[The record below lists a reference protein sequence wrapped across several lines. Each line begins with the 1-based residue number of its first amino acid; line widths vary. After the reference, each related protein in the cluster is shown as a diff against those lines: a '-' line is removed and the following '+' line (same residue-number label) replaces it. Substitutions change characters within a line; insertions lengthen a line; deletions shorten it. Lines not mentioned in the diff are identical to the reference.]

1 MEKLIRKDYSL
12 GEVVTVYPAVVKK
25 FNDMELDYC
34 CGGSKSL
41 ELALKEKGIDV
52 DKFVE
57 DLNKEFKEFK
67 FENSQYVDWRE
78 KSSEELISHIVE
90 THHGETFRLLK
101 EIDPL
106 MVKVFRVH
114 FSHDP
119 ELLMKV
125 HSLFGKLKCEL
136 EEHLLKEENILF
148 PLMIKYDKAKD
159 EKEKKEI
166 EEDIRIIVNEHE
178 AAGDILKELAEVT
191 DDYKVPEWGCISFKL
206 LYDYLH
212 DLEKDLFIHIHKEN
226 NILFPRYL

>member
-34 CGGSKSL
+34 CGGNKSL
-41 ELALKEKGIDV
+41 EVALKEKGVDV
-52 DKFVE
+52 HKFVE
-57 DLNKEFKEFK
+57 DLNKEFKEFR

-78 KSSEELISHIVE
+78 KSSEELINHIVE
-90 THHGETFRLLK
+90 THHGETFRLLR

-106 MVKVFRVH
+106 MVKVFKVH
-114 FSHDP
+114 FSHNP

-191 DDYKVPEWGCISFKL
+191 EDYKVPEWGCISFKL

-212 DLEKDLFIHIHKEN
+212 NLEKDLFIHIHKEN
-226 NILFPRYL
+226 NILFPRY

>member
-41 ELALKEKGIDV
+41 EVALKEKGVDV

-78 KSSEELISHIVE
+78 KSSEELINHIVE

-148 PLMIKYDKAKD
+148 PLMIKYDKAKN

-226 NILFPRYL
+226 NILFPRY

>member
-1 MEKLIRKDYSL
+1 MDKLIRKDYSL

-148 PLMIKYDKAKD
+148 PLMIKYDKAKN

-226 NILFPRYL
+226 NILFPRY

>member
-12 GEVVTVYPAVVKK
+12 GEVVTVYPVVVKK

-41 ELALKEKGIDV
+41 EVALKEKGVDV

-148 PLMIKYDKAKD
+148 PLMIKYDKAND

-226 NILFPRYL
+226 NILFARY

>member
-1 MEKLIRKDYSL
+1 MEKLITKDYSL

-41 ELALKEKGIDV
+41 ELALKEKGIDI

-78 KSSEELISHIVE
+78 KSSEELINHIVE

-114 FSHDP
+114 FSHGP

-148 PLMIKYDKAKD
+148 PLMIKYDQAKD
-159 EKEKKEI
+159 KEEKKEI

-226 NILFPRYL
+226 NILFPRY

>member
-12 GEVVTVYPAVVKK
+12 GEVVTVYPVVVKK

-41 ELALKEKGIDV
+41 EVALKEKGIDV

-101 EIDPL
+101 EIDQL

-148 PLMIKYDKAKD
+148 PLMIKYDQAKD

-166 EEDIRIIVNEHE
+166 EEDIRLIVNEHE

-226 NILFPRYL
+226 NILFPRY

>member
-41 ELALKEKGIDV
+41 EVALKEKGVDV

-78 KSSEELISHIVE
+78 KSSEELINHIVE
-90 THHGETFRLLK
+90 IHHAETFRLLK

-148 PLMIKYDKAKD
+148 PLMIKYDKAND

-206 LYDYLH
+206 LYNYLH

-226 NILFPRYL
+226 NILFPRY

>member
-12 GEVVTVYPAVVKK
+12 GEVVTVYPVVVKK

-41 ELALKEKGIDV
+41 EVALKEKGVDV

-67 FENSQYVDWRE
+67 FENSQYVDWRG

-90 THHGETFRLLK
+90 THHGETFRLLR

-226 NILFPRYL
+226 NILFPRY

>member
-41 ELALKEKGIDV
+41 EVALKEKGVDV

-148 PLMIKYDKAKD
+148 PLMIKYDQAKD
-159 EKEKKEI
+159 KEEKKEI

-226 NILFPRYL
+226 NILFPRY

>member
-12 GEVVTVYPAVVKK
+12 GEVVTVYPVVVKK

-41 ELALKEKGIDV
+41 EVALKEKGVDV

-148 PLMIKYDKAKD
+148 PLMIKYDKAKN

-226 NILFPRYL
+226 NILFARY

>member
-25 FNDMELDYC
+25 FNEMELDYC

-41 ELALKEKGIDV
+41 EVALKEKGVDV

-78 KSSEELISHIVE
+78 KSSEELIRHIVE

-114 FSHDP
+114 FSHGP

-206 LYDYLH
+206 LYNYLH

-226 NILFPRYL
+226 NILFPRY

>member
-34 CGGSKSL
+34 CGGNKSL
-41 ELALKEKGIDV
+41 EVALKEKGVDV

-78 KSSEELISHIVE
+78 KSSEELINHIVE
-90 THHGETFRLLK
+90 IHHAETFRLLK

-106 MVKVFRVH
+106 MVKVFKVH
-114 FSHDP
+114 FSHNP

-148 PLMIKYDKAKD
+148 PLMIKYDQAKD
-159 EKEKKEI
+159 KEEKKEI
-166 EEDIRIIVNEHE
+166 EGDIRIIVNEHE

-226 NILFPRYL
+226 NILFPRY

>member
-41 ELALKEKGIDV
+41 EVALKEKGVDV

-78 KSSEELISHIVE
+78 KSSEELIRHIVE

-114 FSHDP
+114 FSHGP

-226 NILFPRYL
+226 NILFPRY

>member
-41 ELALKEKGIDV
+41 EVALKEKGIDV

-57 DLNKEFKEFK
+57 GLNKEFKEFK

-90 THHGETFRLLK
+90 IHHGETFRLLK

-148 PLMIKYDKAKD
+148 PLMIKYDKAKN

-226 NILFPRYL
+226 NILFPRY

>member
-41 ELALKEKGIDV
+41 EVALKEKGVDV

-114 FSHDP
+114 FSHGP

-159 EKEKKEI
+159 KEEKKEI
-166 EEDIRIIVNEHE
+166 EGDIRIIVNEHE

-226 NILFPRYL
+226 NILFPRY

>member
-34 CGGSKSL
+34 CGGNKSL
-41 ELALKEKGIDV
+41 EVALKEKAVDV
-52 DKFVE
+52 HKFVE
-57 DLNKEFKEFK
+57 DLNKEFKEFR

-78 KSSEELISHIVE
+78 KSSEELINHIVE

-106 MVKVFRVH
+106 IVKVFKVH
-114 FSHDP
+114 FSHNP

-166 EEDIRIIVNEHE
+166 EEDIRIIVSEHE

-191 DDYKVPEWGCISFKL
+191 EDYKVPEWGCISFKL

-212 DLEKDLFIHIHKEN
+212 YLEKDLFIHIHKEN
-226 NILFPRYL
+226 NILFPRY

>member
-226 NILFPRYL
+226 NILVPRY

>member
-78 KSSEELISHIVE
+78 KSSEDLINHIVE
-90 THHGETFRLLK
+90 THHAETFRLLK
-101 EIDPL
+101 EIDLL

-114 FSHDP
+114 FSHGP

-148 PLMIKYDKAKD
+148 PLMIKYDQAKD
-159 EKEKKEI
+159 KEEKKEI

-178 AAGDILKELAEVT
+178 SAGDILKELAEVT

-226 NILFPRYL
+226 NILFPRY

>member
-1 MEKLIRKDYSL
+1 MENLIRKDYSL
-12 GEVVTVYPAVVKK
+12 GEVVTVYPVVVKK

-41 ELALKEKGIDV
+41 EVALKEKGIDV

-78 KSSEELISHIVE
+78 KSSEELINHIVE

-106 MVKVFRVH
+106 MLKVFRVH
-114 FSHDP
+114 FSHGP

-125 HSLFGKLKCEL
+125 HRLFGKLKCEL

-148 PLMIKYDKAKD
+148 PLMIKYDQAKD

-166 EEDIRIIVNEHE
+166 EKDIRIIVNEHE

-191 DDYKVPEWGCISFKL
+191 DDYKVPDWGCISFKL

-226 NILFPRYL
+226 NILFPRY